1 MLKRVRSLV
10 GRIFSFG
17 PSLEVIQDR
26 LYADERAC
34 AVSILS
40 AEVVQTTYKTLG
52 TDPEIIKNRLSNL
65 RNGATS
71 PGADQVLNTG
81 SLWHQ
86 HMVNLENPVQ
96 LELCQLIGLLV
107 HGNVEIKD
115 ALTPPL
121 GMPGDIPFFV
131 AHKQLEAE
139 LRAMWPT
146 LGEQT
151 GNVLLLNDPFSP
163 MEVVVNALEISFGMN
178 RESAITKM
186 LEVHK
191 SGTSVL
197 EISPS
202 PSASDTCI
210 RLNAEWRSLG
220 LPLYCAPQ
228 RMPTPVP
235 GVQ

>member
-1 MLKRVRSLV
+1 MLKRIRSLA
-10 GRIFSFG
+10 GRLFSSG
-17 PSLEVIQDR
+17 PSLEAIQER

-40 AEVVQTTYKTLG
+40 AEAVQTAYKALG
-52 TDPEIIKNRLSNL
+52 VDPKIILSRLNNL
-65 RNGATS
+65 RDVATNS
-71 PGADQVLNTG
+71 DADQVLNAG

-86 HMVNLENPVQ
+86 HMLHLVDPVQ

-107 HGNVEIKD
+107 HGAAEVKD

-121 GMPGDIPFFV
+121 GMPGDIPFLV

-139 LRAMWPT
+139 LRAKWPT
-146 LGEQT
+146 IDEQT

-163 MEVVVNALEISFGMN
+163 MEVVVNALEVSFGIG

-191 SGTSVL
+191 SGASDL
-197 EISPS
+197 EIKSDAR
-202 PSASDTCI
+202 ASDTCI

-220 LPLYCAPQ
+220 LPLYCMPQ
-228 RMPTPVP
+228 RLPKSVP